1 MDNGSERTLADL
13 GPGLAVVEPCL
24 PSRRGVASG
33 RSRAANAGGATL
45 VPCGRRT
52 RAFAPLEPPPV
63 AMETCGPAASPA
75 ADARARR
82 AHLRRG
88 RRRLYLVLTA
98 RGEQGH
104 GVAQHAYR
112 PEDRRREH
120 DATGADR
127 KPRED
132 PGDEQEHAAPLRD
145 DVIDADPRKRE
156 PSDIGPETKP
166 KSATNRPAEP
176 HSPTGGN
183 VWRNSCRWK
192 SGSVPKRGR
201 HVCSTMALSD
211 TLPLAIPHWKR
222 PSSGSSE
229 VGAA

>member
-1 MDNGSERTLADL
+1 M
-13 GPGLAVVEPCL
+13 
-24 PSRRGVASG
+24 
-33 RSRAANAGGATL
+33 
-45 VPCGRRT
+45 
-52 RAFAPLEPPPV
+52 
-63 AMETCGPAASPA
+63 
-75 ADARARR
+75 
-82 AHLRRG
+82 
-88 RRRLYLVLTA
+88 LTA
-98 RGEQGH
+98 HGEPGH

-120 DATGADR
+120 DATWADR

-166 KSATNRPAEP
+166 KSATNRPSEP

-183 VWRNSCRWK
+183 ARRNSCRWK

-211 TLPLAIPHWKR
+211 TLPLAITG
-222 PSSGSSE
+222 SGLRAVRRQ
-229 VGAA
+229 VGALGCDSHALAVAGSVVTG